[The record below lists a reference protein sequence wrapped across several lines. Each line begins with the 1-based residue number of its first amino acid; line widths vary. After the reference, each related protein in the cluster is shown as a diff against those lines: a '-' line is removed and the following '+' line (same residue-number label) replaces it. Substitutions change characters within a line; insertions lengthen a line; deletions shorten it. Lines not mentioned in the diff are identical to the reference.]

1 MFDRQGRIAGDHIL
15 VYGLPLVVTILILNR
30 SPFHLLITN

>member
-1 MFDRQGRIAGDHIL
+1 MLDRQGRIAGDHIL

-30 SPFHLLITN
+30 SPFYLFTTS

>member
-1 MFDRQGRIAGDHIL
+1 MFDRQGRTAGDRFL

-30 SPFHLLITN
+30 SPFYLFTTS